1 MRSTNWFGSVRRQL
15 GRIYRIRLHVPARRA
30 AVRRSLFE
38 PLETRMLLAADFGD
52 APDAAAGTG
61 SGNYNTLASDNGPS
75 HTVVAGLRMGAA
87 ADMEDGT
94 LQNAAASADDVHQA
108 LPDDEDGLS
117 YPAADLTLTHGTQ
130 PGVNVIV
137 TNTTGSAATLSGWLD
152 YDNNGVFDNATERAQ
167 VAVATGTTDGIV
179 TLTFPSVPGAFTGQ
193 TYARFRLSTDA
204 AAADP
209 TGVAADGE
217 VEDYV
222 TQINARA
229 LSVARSTA
237 KVAHNVAGGPSLGNF
252 ENFGSGM
259 AALGD
264 LDGDGV
270 IDLAVGASG
279 SRTAGLIRGAIYVL
293 FMNADATVKSSQK
306 ISHQLGGGPSL
317 NAADAF
323 GNRIAPLHDL
333 DGDGVPDLA
342 VGASGSE
349 NYRGVVHVLFM
360 NTNGTVKNT
369 QRIGHQVNGGPT
381 LSGGDRFGSGVSSV
395 GDLDGD
401 GVGDMAVGAPLDPG
415 GGYNRGAVHIL
426 LMNTDGTV
434 KSTQKIADQIGG
446 GPSLSDRLVFGG
458 AVTALGD
465 LDGDGVTELAVGSEG
480 DRTGGD
486 YRGAVHVLFL
496 NSDGTVKGAQRIA
509 HQTSGGPTL
518 GNYGRFGKAVSSL
531 SDLDGD
537 GVRDLAVGGA
547 GGFYSGCSYCGA
559 LHVLLMNSD
568 GTAKSTQKITHQM
581 GGGPTLSTDDRFAVS
596 LAAAGDLDGDGVTD
610 LAVGAY
616 GDSTGGA
623 LRGALHVLFMDAANR
638 TPTLDALADLTI
650 NQDATQQTV
659 SLQGISAGSGE
670 NQALQVT
677 AVSSN
682 TGLIPH
688 PVITYA
694 SPQATG
700 TLTFTPLAGA
710 SGSATIAVT
719 VEDGGTDNNLST
731 TNDNAKFTRSFDVAV
746 TPVTRTVTG
755 LVINGGSVNRSGIA
769 TVTFQFSEAA
779 TVDAAGS
786 LILWNHTT
794 GAAVDVSGATLAN
807 NGTIAVSWNLSG
819 ITLPDGN
826 YTATL
831 PKAAAG
837 LAATHTAS
845 FHHWPGDSDG
855 DGAVGFSDFGE
866 LAANFNVVGGP
877 LYGPGDMDGDGNV
890 GFSDFGVL
898 AANFNRVLDA
908 LTLDFGDAPESGTD
922 FPTALAND
930 GARHVLGSGLFLGAT
945 VDAEADGQPDA
956 NAAGDGSDEDGV
968 TFATLT
974 AGTNAAI
981 TVAATVPGTAVLNAW
996 VDFNLD
1002 GDWDDAGEQVFVDR
1016 ALNNGANNLT
1026 VAVPAGAQAGQAM
1039 ARFRVA
1045 SIAGYSYSGLA
1056 KDGEVEDYRVTV
1068 GSSKSSSS
1076 RDARS
1081 VSLNVSAGLSVAL
1094 LAGLQ
1099 ATTVDSHLDLAES
1112 SARRVELDPRF
1123 VDLALEKVTFAEPGP
1138 ARLPADRCS
1147 PDEQLVD
1154 RVFEEEVVDLLLL
1167 DNELSGAL

>member
-1 MRSTNWFGSVRRQL
+1 MRSTNWFGTVWRQL
-15 GRIYRIRLHVPARRA
+15 GRICRIRLHVPARRA
-30 AVRRSLFE
+30 AVRRSRLE
-38 PLETRMLLAADFGD
+38 PLEARMPLAADFGD

-75 HTVVAGLRMGAA
+75 HTVVVGLRMGAA
-87 ADMEDGT
+87 VDTEDGT
-94 LQNAAASADDVHQA
+94 LQNAAAAADDVHQA

-117 YPAADLTLTHGTQ
+117 HPAADLTLTHGTQ
-130 PGVNVIV
+130 PAVNVIV
-137 TNTTGSAATLSGWLD
+137 TNTTGSAATLSGWID

-167 VAVATGTTDGIV
+167 AAVATGTTGGIV
-179 TLTFPSVPGAFTGQ
+179 TLTFPSVPSGFTGR
-193 TYARFRLSTDA
+193 TYARFRLGTDA

-222 TQINARA
+222 TQVNARA

-237 KVAHNVAGGPSLGNF
+237 KVAHNVGGAPSLSNF
-252 ENFGSGM
+252 DFFGSGM

-270 IDLAVGASG
+270 NDLAVGASG
-279 SRTAGLIRGAIYVL
+279 SRTAGLIRGAVYVL

-306 ISHQLGGGPSL
+306 ISHQTGGGPAL
-317 NAADAF
+317 NALDSF

-333 DGDGVPDLA
+333 DGDGVSDLA
-342 VGASGSE
+342 VGASGAD
-349 NYRGVVHVLFM
+349 NFRGVVHVLFM
-360 NTNGTVKNT
+360 NTNGTVKNS
-369 QRIGHQVNGGPT
+369 QQIGHQVGGGPT
-381 LSGGDRFGSGVSSV
+381 LSGSDRFGSGVSSV

-401 GVGDMAVGAPLDPG
+401 GVGDLAVGAPLDPG
-415 GGYNRGAVHIL
+415 GGYSRGAVHIL
-426 LMNTDGTV
+426 LMNADGTV
-434 KSTQKIADQIGG
+434 KNTQKIGDQIGG
-446 GPSLSDRLVFGG
+446 GPSLSNRLVFGG

-486 YRGAVHVLFL
+486 YRGAVYVLFL
-496 NSDGTVKGAQRIA
+496 NSDGTVKGSQKIA
-509 HQTSGGPTL
+509 HQTGGGPTL

-531 SDLDGD
+531 GDLDGD

-559 LHVLLMNSD
+559 LHVLLMNTD
-568 GTAKSTQKITHQM
+568 GTAKSTQKITHQT

-650 NQDATQQTV
+650 NQDGPQQTV
-659 SLQGISAGSGE
+659 NLQGISAGSGE

-682 TGLIPH
+682 TDLLPH
-688 PVITYA
+688 PTVTYT

-710 SGSATIAVT
+710 FGAANIAVT

-746 TPVTRTVTG
+746 TPVTKAVTS
-755 LVINGGSVNRSGIA
+755 LVINGGSGNRSGIA
-769 TVTFQFSEAA
+769 NVTFQFSEGT

-786 LILWNHTT
+786 LLLWNHTT
-794 GAAVDVSGATLAN
+794 GAAVDVSAAPLQN
-807 NGTIAVSWNLSG
+807 NGTTAVTWNVSG
-819 ITLPDGN
+819 IALAPGN

-831 PKAAAG
+831 PKAAAT
-837 LAATHTAS
+837 LSVTHTQS
-845 FHHWPGDSDG
+845 FHRWLGDSDG
-855 DGAVGFSDFGE
+855 DGTVGFGDFGE
-866 LAANFNVVGGP
+866 LATNFNLVGGP
-877 LYGPGDMDGDGNV
+877 IYGPGDMDGDGHV

-898 AANFNRVLDA
+898 ATNFNRILDA
-908 LTLDFGDAPESGTD
+908 LTLDFGDAPESGTA
-922 FPTALAND
+922 FPTVLANG

-956 NAAGDGSDEDGV
+956 QAAGDGADEDGV

-974 AGTNAAI
+974 AGTNAAV

-996 VDFNLD
+996 FDFNVD
-1002 GDWDDAGEQVFVDR
+1002 GDWDDAGEQVFVDQ

-1026 VAVPAGAQAGQAM
+1026 VTVPAGALAGQAL

-1045 SIAGYSYSGLA
+1045 SIAGYSYGGLA
-1056 KDGEVEDYRVTV
+1056 KDGEVEDYRVTI
-1068 GSSKSSSS
+1068 GSGKGSSS

-1081 VSLNVSAGLSVAL
+1081 ISLNVSAGLSVAL
-1094 LAGLQ
+1094 PAGSQ
-1099 ATTVDSHLDLAES
+1099 TTTVDSQLDLAES
-1112 SARRVELDPRF
+1112 SGRRVEPDPRF
-1123 VDLALEKVTFAEPGP
+1123 VDLAIEKVTYAEPGP
-1138 ARLPADRCS
+1138 ARAPADRPS
-1147 PDEQLVD
+1147 LDEQLVD

-1167 DNELSGAL
+1167 DNEPSGAI